1 MLRELENY
9 GYHTFGYHYLK
20 MQTELPVQ
28 IHSFGY
34 EHVDSASYFF
44 DSQNRANHEG
54 NCIFQYT
61 VSGSGV
67 LELDNKSYHLKEGQA
82 FLITIPGK
90 SKYYLPSDSSSWE
103 FLFITFKGQYALDVW
118 KDIIT
123 SKGPVIKCSLN
134 DPFMVSLMTHYKE
147 ACSKLNDSS
156 SERMGE
162 NAFDNSALGYQLI
175 MELQKMLSTTSF
187 SDASAPDTSSFVNDA
202 IQYMNDHLA
211 DQVSLEDIAT
221 HSHMTKYHFDRMFQ
235 KRTGL
240 SPWDY
245 FTKLRIEHAAHLLI
259 TTEKTVT
266 EIAPECGYQ
275 NVNYFHKVFRKY
287 VGVSATSF
295 RKSYTGNIHF
305 SLEI

>member
-1 MLRELENY
+1 MLSELANY
-9 GYHTFGYHYLK
+9 GYHTFGYHSLK
-20 MQTELPVQ
+20 MKTELPVQ
-28 IHSFGY
+28 IDSFGY
-34 EHVDSASYFF
+34 EYVDSASYYF
-44 DSQNRANHEG
+44 DSQNRASHGG

-61 VSGSGV
+61 ISGSGI
-67 LELDNKSYHLKEGQA
+67 LELDNKIYHLKSGQA
-82 FLITIPGK
+82 FLISIPGK
-90 SKYYLPSDSSSWE
+90 SKYYLPSDASSWE
-103 FLFITFKGQYALDVW
+103 FLFITFKGQYAQDVW
-118 KDIIT
+118 TDIIA
-123 SKGPVIKCSLN
+123 SKGPVIKCSLS
-134 DPFMVSLMTHYKE
+134 DPFMISLINHYKE
-147 ACSKLNDSS
+147 SCSRLETTPTS
-156 SERMGE
+156 RTGE
-162 NAFDNSALGYQLI
+162 NVFNNSALGYQFI
-175 MELQKMLSTTSF
+175 MELQKMLSAISF
-187 SDASAPDTSSFVNDA
+187 SDASATDNSSFVNEA

-211 DQVSLEDIAT
+211 DQISLEEIAN
-221 HSHMTKYHFDRMFQ
+221 HAHMTKYHFNRMFQ

-287 VGVSATSF
+287 VGVSAISF

>member
-1 MLRELENY
+1 MLSELKNC

-20 MQTELPVQ
+20 MQTQLPVQ

-34 EHVDSASYFF
+34 EYVDSASYFF
-44 DSQNRANHEG
+44 DSQGRANDEG

-61 VSGSGV
+61 ISGSGI
-67 LELDNKSYHLKEGQA
+67 LELDNKIYHLKKGQA
-82 FLITIPGK
+82 FLVTIPGK
-90 SKYYLPSDSSSWE
+90 SKYYLPSDASSWE
-103 FLFITFKGQYALDVW
+103 FLFITFKGQYAQDVW
-118 KDIIT
+118 KDIIA
-123 SKGPVIKCSLN
+123 SKGPVIKCSLA

-147 ACSKLNDSS
+147 SCSKLNDSS
-156 SERMGE
+156 TERIGE
-162 NAFDNSALGYQLI
+162 NIFDNSALGYQLI
-175 MELQKMLSTTSF
+175 MELQKMLSAISF
-187 SDASAPDTSSFVNDA
+187 SDASASDSSSFVNDA

-211 DQVSLEDIAT
+211 DQISLEDIAT

-245 FTKLRIEHAAHLLI
+245 FTKLRIEHAAHLLL

-266 EIAPECGYQ
+266 EIASECGYQ
-275 NVNYFHKVFRKY
+275 NANYFHKVFRKY
-287 VGVSATSF
+287 VSVSPLSF

-305 SLEI
+305 TLEI